1 MKSIKRGLEISEELQ
16 QHVING
22 KSFFYRI
29 LTTHIDY
36 QRIRKFHAFIV
47 I

>member
-1 MKSIKRGLEISEELQ
+1 MKSIKRGLDISEELQ

-29 LTTHIDY
+29 LGGFLHCKD
-36 QRIRKFHAFIV
+36 FHEGTCL
-47 I
+47 